1 MPAPLVGHKFG
12 VGDIRPPEPGQAK
25 GIKVLGLSGSSRQE
39 PGISKSERLLV
50 GALDH
55 YREFGCDTTF
65 LRLKDLKIYDCEGN
79 YSENP
84 EYCTYPCQSTLK
96 YPDDEMQK
104 VYDAVLAADILVLAT
119 PIRWNNHSALVQK
132 FVERMNAIENQSSW
146 FGNRLIRNKV
156 AGLIIIGHVDGVQH
170 VAGNL
175 LNFFTWLGFH
185 VPEAA
190 IASWVGEN
198 DEDTTKD
205 WDQIQ
210 RNRYTQEDLQNLIHS
225 SLRLA
230 YNLRK
235 GVGKIAE
242 DGGASTGIPPSQDD
256 PPGS

>member
-12 VGDIRPPEPGQAK
+12 VGLIQPFEPGKAK
-25 GIKVLGLSGSSRQE
+25 GIRVVGISGSSRQV

-50 GALDH
+50 RALDR
-55 YREFGCDTTF
+55 YKGYGCDTTF

-84 EYCTYPCQSTLK
+84 SYCTYPCQSSLK
-96 YPDDEMQK
+96 YDDDEMQT
-104 VYDAVLAADILVLAT
+104 VYDAVLATDILILAT

-132 FVERMNAIENQSSW
+132 FVERMNAIENQASW

-156 AGLIIIGHVDGVQH
+156 AGLIIIGHVDGIQH

-175 LNFFTWLGFH
+175 LNFFVWLGFH
-185 VPEAA
+185 IPGAA

-198 DEDTTKD
+198 DEDTTRD

-210 RNRYTQEDLQNLIHS
+210 KNKYTQEDLQNMINS
-225 SLRLA
+225 TLRLA
-230 YNLRK
+230 YNLK
-235 GVGKIAE
+235 QGIGEAE
-242 DGGASTGIPPSQDD
+242 GPV
-256 PPGS
+256 